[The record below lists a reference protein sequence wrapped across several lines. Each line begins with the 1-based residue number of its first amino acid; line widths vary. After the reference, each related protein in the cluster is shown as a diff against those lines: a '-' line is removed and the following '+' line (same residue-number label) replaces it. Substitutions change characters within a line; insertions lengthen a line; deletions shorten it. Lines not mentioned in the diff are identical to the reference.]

1 MLRFPL
7 LVTFFIMIEFLKSNF
22 QTGDLIEITT
32 DSETIQGQIDFF
44 GPDYIVLRLSNNQV
58 KGISESSIST
68 FASVSDHPT
77 EEGHELSEEQK
88 EAPSTATPDD
98 SPQVKAEPTKPF
110 TKYKP
115 GDRVPLSILAE
126 RDPSLLN
133 DWSKK
138 GQTKKRNEEAVE
150 GVREAYVQAKSDS
163 RKEDQ
168 VEVSPIGKIVQ
179 LRPSYQFGFID
190 TPDKRRYYFNRSDL
204 LDASLRDFSGDNIEV
219 AFLPASNHKGL
230 TAKAIVR
237 PQTIDKLLD
246 IVMERT
252 SNGDLFRSRNLLNM
266 IAEKYPK
273 NQSTQSLL
281 AALESV
287 LSKGRSEE
295 NSDEDSPAYDEGIDH
310 LEAKDFQ
317 SALKSFLASIEQ
329 GIKVDQAIKQSIT
342 TYVRMYTATEDL
354 EAKETTRHA
363 ALDFINEK
371 KSDLP
376 NNINTLFVLENAY
389 FALGEYSAHIDV
401 VEEVINFCAKKRDI
415 AKYLFYLRKAAQSYY
430 RLGDYGRAL
439 DTAQEGLEREPNDEQ
454 LIKLRDMAQDELNI
468 RLRK

>member
-1 MLRFPL
+1 
-7 LVTFFIMIEFLKSNF
+7 MIEFLKSNF
-22 QTGDLIEITT
+22 KTGDLIEITT
-32 DSETIQGQIDFF
+32 DSETIRGQIDFF

-58 KGISESSIST
+58 KGISESSIRT
-68 FASVSDHPT
+68 FASVSNPPAEASEPAQP
-77 EEGHELSEEQK
+77 EEER
-88 EAPSTATPDD
+88 EAPSAATPEQA
-98 SPQVKAEPTKPF
+98 PQIETEPAKPF

-115 GDRVPLSILAE
+115 GDRVPLSILTE

-150 GVREAYVQAKSDS
+150 GVREAYVQAKSNS

-168 VEVSPIGKIVQ
+168 VVVSPTGKIVQ

-190 TPDKRRYYFNRSDL
+190 TTDKKRYYFNRSDL
-204 LDASLRDFSGDNIEV
+204 LDDTLRDFSGDNIEV
-219 AFLPASNHKGL
+219 AFLPGSNHKGL
-230 TAKAIVR
+230 SAKAIVR

-246 IVMERT
+246 IVMELT
-252 SNGDLFRSRNLLNM
+252 SQGDLFRSRNLLNM

-273 NQSTQSLL
+273 NQSTRSILE
-281 AALESV
+281 ALESV
-287 LSKGRSEE
+287 LSKGRGQED
-295 NSDEDSPAYDEGIDH
+295 SDEDSQAYDEGIDH
-310 LEAKDFQ
+310 LEDKDFQ
-317 SALKSFLASIEQ
+317 AALKSFYTSIEE
-329 GIKVDQAIKQSIT
+329 GVKVEQAIKQSIT
-342 TYVRMYTATEDL
+342 AYVRMYTATEDL
-354 EAKETTRHA
+354 ETRETTRHA

-376 NNINTLFVLENAY
+376 NNISTLFVLENAY

-439 DTAQEGLEREPNDEQ
+439 DSAQEGLEREPEDEQ

>member
-1 MLRFPL
+1 
-7 LVTFFIMIEFLKSNF
+7 MIEFLKSNF

-32 DSETIQGQIDFF
+32 DSETIRGQIDFF

-58 KGISESSIST
+58 KGISESSIRT
-68 FASVSDHPT
+68 FASVSNPPAEASEPAQP
-77 EEGHELSEEQK
+77 EEER
-88 EAPSTATPDD
+88 EAPSAATPDQA
-98 SPQVKAEPTKPF
+98 PQIETEPAKPF

-115 GDRVPLSILAE
+115 GDRVPLSILTE

-150 GVREAYVQAKSDS
+150 GVREAYVQAKSNS

-168 VEVSPIGKIVQ
+168 VVVSSTGKIVQ

-190 TPDKRRYYFNRSDL
+190 TTDKKRYYFNRSDL
-204 LDASLRDFSGDNIEV
+204 LDDTLRDFSGDNIEV
-219 AFLPASNHKGL
+219 AFLPGSNHKGL
-230 TAKAIVR
+230 SAKAIVR

-246 IVMERT
+246 IVMELT
-252 SNGDLFRSRNLLNM
+252 SQGDLFRSRNLLNM

-273 NQSTQSLL
+273 NQSTRSILE
-281 AALESV
+281 ALESV
-287 LSKGRSEE
+287 LSKGRGQED
-295 NSDEDSPAYDEGIDH
+295 SDEDSQAYDEGIDH
-310 LEAKDFQ
+310 LEDKDFQ
-317 SALKSFLASIEQ
+317 AALKSFYTSIEE
-329 GIKVDQAIKQSIT
+329 GVKVEQAIKQSIT
-342 TYVRMYTATEDL
+342 AYVRMYTATEDL
-354 EAKETTRHA
+354 ETRETTRHA

-376 NNINTLFVLENAY
+376 NNISTLFVLENAY

-401 VEEVINFCAKKRDI
+401 VEEVINFCAKKKDI

-439 DTAQEGLEREPNDEQ
+439 DSAQEGLEREPEDEQ

>member
-1 MLRFPL
+1 
-7 LVTFFIMIEFLKSNF
+7 MIEFLKSNF
-22 QTGDLIEITT
+22 KTGDLIEITT
-32 DSETIQGQIDFF
+32 DSETIRGQIDFF

-58 KGISESSIST
+58 KGISESSIRT
-68 FASVSDHPT
+68 FASVSNPPAEASEPAQP
-77 EEGHELSEEQK
+77 EEER
-88 EAPSTATPDD
+88 EAPSAATPDQA
-98 SPQVKAEPTKPF
+98 PQIETEPAKPF

-115 GDRVPLSILAE
+115 GDRVPLSILTE

-150 GVREAYVQAKSDS
+150 GVREAYVQAKSNS

-168 VEVSPIGKIVQ
+168 VVVSPTGKIVQ

-190 TPDKRRYYFNRSDL
+190 TTDKKRYYFNRSDL
-204 LDASLRDFSGDNIEV
+204 LDDTLRDFSGDNIEV
-219 AFLPASNHKGL
+219 AFLPGSNHKGL
-230 TAKAIVR
+230 SAKAIVR

-246 IVMERT
+246 IVMELT
-252 SNGDLFRSRNLLNM
+252 SQGDLFRSRNLLNM

-273 NQSTQSLL
+273 NQSTHSILE
-281 AALESV
+281 ALESV
-287 LSKGRSEE
+287 LSKGRGQED
-295 NSDEDSPAYDEGIDH
+295 SDEDSQAYDEGIDH
-310 LEAKDFQ
+310 LEDKDFQ
-317 SALKSFLASIEQ
+317 AALKSFYTSIEE
-329 GIKVDQAIKQSIT
+329 GVKVEQAIKQSIT
-342 TYVRMYTATEDL
+342 AYVRMYTATEDL
-354 EAKETTRHA
+354 ETKETTRHA

-376 NNINTLFVLENAY
+376 NNISTLFVLENAY

-439 DTAQEGLEREPNDEQ
+439 DSAQEGLEREPEDEQ

>member
-1 MLRFPL
+1 
-7 LVTFFIMIEFLKSNF
+7 MIEFLKSNF

-32 DSETIQGQIDFF
+32 DSETIRGQIDFF

-58 KGISESSIST
+58 KGISESSIRT
-68 FASVSDHPT
+68 FASVSNPPAEASEPAQP
-77 EEGHELSEEQK
+77 EEER
-88 EAPSTATPDD
+88 EAPSAATPDQA
-98 SPQVKAEPTKPF
+98 PQIETEPAKPF

-115 GDRVPLSILAE
+115 GDRVPLSILTE

-150 GVREAYVQAKSDS
+150 GVREAYVQAKSNS

-168 VEVSPIGKIVQ
+168 VVVSPTGKIVQ

-190 TPDKRRYYFNRSDL
+190 TTDQKRYYFNRSDL
-204 LDASLRDFSGDNIEV
+204 LDDTLRDFSGDNIEV
-219 AFLPASNHKGL
+219 AFLPGSNHKGL
-230 TAKAIVR
+230 SAKAIVR

-246 IVMERT
+246 IVMELT
-252 SNGDLFRSRNLLNM
+252 SQGDLFRSRNLLNM

-273 NQSTQSLL
+273 NQSTRSILE
-281 AALESV
+281 ALESV
-287 LSKGRSEE
+287 LSKGRDQED
-295 NSDEDSPAYDEGIDH
+295 SDEDSQAYDEGIDH
-310 LEAKDFQ
+310 LEDKDFQ
-317 SALKSFLASIEQ
+317 AALKSFYTSIEE
-329 GIKVDQAIKQSIT
+329 GVKVEQAIKQSIT
-342 TYVRMYTATEDL
+342 AYVRMYTATEDL
-354 EAKETTRHA
+354 ETRETTRHA

-376 NNINTLFVLENAY
+376 NNISTLFVLENAY

-439 DTAQEGLEREPNDEQ
+439 DSAQEGLEREPEDEQ

>member
-1 MLRFPL
+1 
-7 LVTFFIMIEFLKSNF
+7 MIEFLKSNF

-32 DSETIQGQIDFF
+32 DSETIRGQIDFF

-58 KGISESSIST
+58 KGISESSIRT
-68 FASVSDHPT
+68 FASVSNPPAEASEPAQP
-77 EEGHELSEEQK
+77 EEER
-88 EAPSTATPDD
+88 EAPSAATPEQA
-98 SPQVKAEPTKPF
+98 PQIETEPAKPF

-115 GDRVPLSILAE
+115 GDRVPLSILTE

-150 GVREAYVQAKSDS
+150 GVREAYVQAKSNS

-168 VEVSPIGKIVQ
+168 VVVSPTGKIVQ

-190 TPDKRRYYFNRSDL
+190 TTDQKRYYFNRSDL
-204 LDASLRDFSGDNIEV
+204 LDDTLRDFSGDNIEV
-219 AFLPASNHKGL
+219 AFLPGSNHKGL
-230 TAKAIVR
+230 SAKAIVR

-246 IVMERT
+246 IVMELT
-252 SNGDLFRSRNLLNM
+252 SQGDLFRSRNLLNM
-266 IAEKYPK
+266 IAEKHPK
-273 NQSTQSLL
+273 NQSTRSILE
-281 AALESV
+281 ALESV
-287 LSKGRSEE
+287 LSKGRDQED
-295 NSDEDSPAYDEGIDH
+295 SDEDSQAYDEGIDH
-310 LEAKDFQ
+310 LEDKDFQ
-317 SALKSFLASIEQ
+317 AALKSFYTSIEE
-329 GIKVDQAIKQSIT
+329 GVKVEQAIKQSIT
-342 TYVRMYTATEDL
+342 AYVRMYTATEDL
-354 EAKETTRHA
+354 ETRETTRHA

-376 NNINTLFVLENAY
+376 NNISTLFVLENAY

-439 DTAQEGLEREPNDEQ
+439 DSAQEGLEREPEDEQ

>member
-1 MLRFPL
+1 
-7 LVTFFIMIEFLKSNF
+7 MIEFLKSNF
-22 QTGDLIEITT
+22 KTGDLIEITT
-32 DSETIQGQIDFF
+32 DSETTQGQIDFF
-44 GPDYIVLRLSNNQV
+44 GPDYIVLRLSNGQV
-58 KGISESSIST
+58 KGISASSIST
-68 FASVSDHPT
+68 FASIGSDPAAETGSAPT
-77 EEGHELSEEQK
+77 EEAK
-88 EAPSTATPDD
+88 ETPSTATPQ
-98 SPQVKAEPTKPF
+98 SEAEPSKPF

-126 RDPSLLN
+126 RDPSLLD

-150 GVREAYVQAKSDS
+150 GVREAYVQSKSDS

-168 VEVSPIGKIVQ
+168 VVVSPIGKIVQ

-190 TPDKRRYYFNRSDL
+190 TPDQRRYYFNRADL

-252 SNGDLFRSRNLLNM
+252 TSGDLFRSRNLLQM

-273 NQSTQSLL
+273 NQSTKSILD
-281 AALESV
+281 ALESV
-287 LSKGRSEE
+287 LSKGHNREE
-295 NSDEDSPAYDEGIDH
+295 TEDSQAYDEGIGH
-310 LEAKDFQ
+310 LEDKDFEA
-317 SALKSFLASIEQ
+317 ALKSFHTSIEE
-329 GIKVDQAIKQSIT
+329 GVKVEQAIKQAIT
-342 TYVRMYTATEDL
+342 TYVRMYTATEEL
-354 EAKETTRHA
+354 ETKETTRHA

-371 KSDLP
+371 KSNLP
-376 NNINTLFVLENAY
+376 NNISTLFVLENAY

-415 AKYLFYLRKAAQSYY
+415 AKYIFYLRKAAQSYY
-430 RLGDYGRAL
+430 RLGDFGRAL
-439 DTAQEGLEREPNDEQ
+439 DSAQEGLEREPDDEQ

>member
-1 MLRFPL
+1 
-7 LVTFFIMIEFLKSNF
+7 MIEFLKSNF

-32 DSETIQGQIDFF
+32 DSETIRGQIDFF

-58 KGISESSIST
+58 KGISESSIRT
-68 FASVSDHPT
+68 FASVSNPPAEASET
-77 EEGHELSEEQK
+77 AQPEEER
-88 EAPSTATPDD
+88 EAPSAATPDQA
-98 SPQVKAEPTKPF
+98 PQIETEPAKPF

-115 GDRVPLSILAE
+115 GDRVPLSILTE

-138 GQTKKRNEEAVE
+138 GQTMKRNEEAVE
-150 GVREAYVQAKSDS
+150 GVREAYVQAKSNS

-168 VEVSPIGKIVQ
+168 VVVSPTGKIVQ

-190 TPDKRRYYFNRSDL
+190 TTDQKRYYFNRSDL
-204 LDASLRDFSGDNIEV
+204 LDDTLRDFSGDNIEV
-219 AFLPASNHKGL
+219 AFLPGSNHKGL
-230 TAKAIVR
+230 SAKAIVR

-246 IVMERT
+246 IVMELT
-252 SNGDLFRSRNLLNM
+252 SQGDLFRSRNLLNM

-273 NQSTQSLL
+273 NQSTRSILE
-281 AALESV
+281 ALESV
-287 LSKGRSEE
+287 LSKGRGQED
-295 NSDEDSPAYDEGIDH
+295 SDEDSQAYDEGIDH
-310 LEAKDFQ
+310 LEDKDFQ
-317 SALKSFLASIEQ
+317 AALKSFYTSIEE
-329 GIKVDQAIKQSIT
+329 GVKVEQAIKQSIT
-342 TYVRMYTATEDL
+342 AYVRMYTATEDL
-354 EAKETTRHA
+354 ETRETTRHA

-376 NNINTLFVLENAY
+376 NNISTLFVLENAY

-401 VEEVINFCAKKRDI
+401 VEEVINFCAKKKDI

-439 DTAQEGLEREPNDEQ
+439 DSAQEGLEREPEDEQ

>member
-1 MLRFPL
+1 
-7 LVTFFIMIEFLKSNF
+7 MIEFLKSNF
-22 QTGDLIEITT
+22 KTGDLIEITT
-32 DSETIQGQIDFF
+32 DSETTQGQIDFF
-44 GPDYIVLRLSNNQV
+44 GPDYIVLRLSNGQV
-58 KGISESSIST
+58 KGISASSIST
-68 FASVSDHPT
+68 FASISSDPAAETGSAPT
-77 EEGHELSEEQK
+77 EEAK
-88 EAPSTATPDD
+88 ETPSTATPQ
-98 SPQVKAEPTKPF
+98 SEAEPSKPF

-126 RDPSLLN
+126 RDPSLLD

-168 VEVSPIGKIVQ
+168 VVVSPIGKIVQ

-190 TPDKRRYYFNRSDL
+190 TPDQRRYYFNRADL

-246 IVMERT
+246 VVMERAT
-252 SNGDLFRSRNLLNM
+252 SGDLFRSRNLLQM

-273 NQSTQSLL
+273 NQSTKSILD
-281 AALESV
+281 ALESV
-287 LSKGRSEE
+287 LSKGHNREE
-295 NSDEDSPAYDEGIDH
+295 TEDSQAYDEGIGH
-310 LEAKDFQ
+310 LEDKDFEA
-317 SALKSFLASIEQ
+317 ALKSFHTSIEE
-329 GIKVDQAIKQSIT
+329 GVKVEQAIKQAIT
-342 TYVRMYTATEDL
+342 TYVRMYTATEEL
-354 EAKETTRHA
+354 ETKETTRHA

-371 KSDLP
+371 KSNLP
-376 NNINTLFVLENAY
+376 NNISTLFVLENAY

-415 AKYLFYLRKAAQSYY
+415 AKYIFYLRKAAQSYY
-430 RLGDYGRAL
+430 RLGDFGRAL
-439 DTAQEGLEREPNDEQ
+439 DSAQEGLEREPDDEQ

>member
-1 MLRFPL
+1 
-7 LVTFFIMIEFLKSNF
+7 MIEFLKSNF

-32 DSETIQGQIDFF
+32 DSETIRGQIDFF

-58 KGISESSIST
+58 KGISESSIRT
-68 FASVSDHPT
+68 FASVSNPPAEASEPAQP
-77 EEGHELSEEQK
+77 EEER
-88 EAPSTATPDD
+88 EAPSAATPEQA
-98 SPQVKAEPTKPF
+98 PQVETEPVKPF

-115 GDRVPLSILAE
+115 GDRVPLSILTE

-150 GVREAYVQAKSDS
+150 GVREAYVQAKSNN

-168 VEVSPIGKIVQ
+168 VVVSPTGKIVQ

-190 TPDKRRYYFNRSDL
+190 TTDKKRYYFNRSDL
-204 LDASLRDFSGDNIEV
+204 LDDTLRDFSGDNIEV
-219 AFLPASNHKGL
+219 AFLPGSNHKGL
-230 TAKAIVR
+230 SAKAIVR

-246 IVMERT
+246 IVMELT
-252 SNGDLFRSRNLLNM
+252 SQGDLFRSRNLLNM

-273 NQSTQSLL
+273 NQSTRSILE
-281 AALESV
+281 ALESV
-287 LSKGRSEE
+287 LSKRRGQED
-295 NSDEDSPAYDEGIDH
+295 SDEDSQAYDEGIDH
-310 LEAKDFQ
+310 LEDKDFQ
-317 SALKSFLASIEQ
+317 AALKSFYTSIEE
-329 GIKVDQAIKQSIT
+329 GVKVEQAIKQSIT
-342 TYVRMYTATEDL
+342 AYVRMYTATEDL
-354 EAKETTRHA
+354 ETRETTRHA

-376 NNINTLFVLENAY
+376 NNISTLFVLENAY

-401 VEEVINFCAKKRDI
+401 VEEVINFCAKKKDI

-439 DTAQEGLEREPNDEQ
+439 DSAQEGLEREPEDEQ

>member
-1 MLRFPL
+1 
-7 LVTFFIMIEFLKSNF
+7 MIEFLKSNF
-22 QTGDLIEITT
+22 KTGDLIEITT
-32 DSETIQGQIDFF
+32 DSETTQGQIDFF
-44 GPDYIVLRLSNNQV
+44 GPDYIVLRLSNGQV
-58 KGISESSIST
+58 KGISASSIST
-68 FASVSDHPT
+68 FASISSDTAAETGSAPT
-77 EEGHELSEEQK
+77 EEAK
-88 EAPSTATPDD
+88 ETPSTATPQ
-98 SPQVKAEPTKPF
+98 SEAEPSKPF

-126 RDPSLLN
+126 RDPSLLD

-168 VEVSPIGKIVQ
+168 VVVSPIGKIVQ

-190 TPDKRRYYFNRSDL
+190 TPDQRRYYFNRADL

-252 SNGDLFRSRNLLNM
+252 TSGDLFRSRNLLQM

-273 NQSTQSLL
+273 NQSTKSILD
-281 AALESV
+281 ALESV
-287 LSKGRSEE
+287 LSKGHNREE
-295 NSDEDSPAYDEGIDH
+295 TEDSQAYDEGIGH
-310 LEAKDFQ
+310 LEDKDFEA
-317 SALKSFLASIEQ
+317 ALKSFHTSIEE
-329 GIKVDQAIKQSIT
+329 GVKVEQAIKQAIT
-342 TYVRMYTATEDL
+342 TYVRMYTATEEL
-354 EAKETTRHA
+354 ETKETTRHA

-371 KSDLP
+371 KSNLP

-415 AKYLFYLRKAAQSYY
+415 AKYIFYLRKAAQSYY
-430 RLGDYGRAL
+430 RLGDFGRAL
-439 DTAQEGLEREPNDEQ
+439 DSAQEGLEREPDDEQ

>member
-1 MLRFPL
+1 MLRFSL
-7 LVTFFIMIEFLKSNF
+7 LVTFFIMIEFLKTNF

-32 DSETIQGQIDFF
+32 DSETTRGHIDFF

-58 KGISESSIST
+58 KGISESSIRT
-68 FASVSDHPT
+68 FVSVSDHPT
-77 EEGHELSEEQK
+77 EEGQDQQKEQK
-88 EAPSTATPDD
+88 EAPSTTAADH
-98 SPQVKAEPTKPF
+98 SPQVEAEPAKPF

-115 GDRVPLSILAE
+115 GDRVPLSILTE

-150 GVREAYVQAKSDS
+150 GVREAYVQAKSAS

-168 VEVSPIGKIVQ
+168 VVVSPIGKIVQ

-190 TPDKRRYYFNRSDL
+190 TTDQKRYYFNRSDL
-204 LDASLRDFSGDNIEV
+204 LDASLRDFSGDSIEV

-252 SNGDLFRSRNLLNM
+252 SHGDLFRSRNLLNM
-266 IAEKYPK
+266 IAEKHPK
-273 NQSTQSLL
+273 NQSTRSILD
-281 AALESV
+281 ALESV

-295 NSDEDSPAYDEGIDH
+295 DSGEDSQAYDEGIDH
-310 LEAKDFQ
+310 LEDKDFQ
-317 SALKSFLASIEQ
+317 AAIKSFYASIEE
-329 GIKVDQAIKQSIT
+329 GVKVEQSIKQSIT
-342 TYVRMYTATEDL
+342 AYVRMYTATEDL
-354 EAKETTRHA
+354 ETRETTRHA

-376 NNINTLFVLENAY
+376 NNISTLFVLENAY

-415 AKYLFYLRKAAQSYY
+415 PKYLFYLRKAAQSYY

-439 DTAQEGLEREPNDEQ
+439 DSAQEGLEREPDDEQ

>member
-1 MLRFPL
+1 
-7 LVTFFIMIEFLKSNF
+7 MIEFLKSNF

-32 DSETIQGQIDFF
+32 DSETIRGQIDFF

-58 KGISESSIST
+58 KGISESSIRT
-68 FASVSDHPT
+68 FASVSNPPAEASEPAQP
-77 EEGHELSEEQK
+77 EEER
-88 EAPSTATPDD
+88 EAPSAATPEQA
-98 SPQVKAEPTKPF
+98 PQIETEPAKPF

-115 GDRVPLSILAE
+115 GDRVPLSILTE

-150 GVREAYVQAKSDS
+150 GVREAYVQAKSNS

-168 VEVSPIGKIVQ
+168 VVVSPTGKIVQ

-190 TPDKRRYYFNRSDL
+190 TTDKKRYYFNRSDL
-204 LDASLRDFSGDNIEV
+204 LDDTLRDFSGDNIEV
-219 AFLPASNHKGL
+219 AFLPGSNHKGL
-230 TAKAIVR
+230 SAKAIVR

-246 IVMERT
+246 IVMELT
-252 SNGDLFRSRNLLNM
+252 SQGDLFRSRNLLNM
-266 IAEKYPK
+266 IAEKHPK
-273 NQSTQSLL
+273 NQSTRSILE
-281 AALESV
+281 ALESV
-287 LSKGRSEE
+287 LSKGRGQED
-295 NSDEDSPAYDEGIDH
+295 SDEDSQAYDEGIDH
-310 LEAKDFQ
+310 LEDKDFQ
-317 SALKSFLASIEQ
+317 AALKSFYTSIEE
-329 GIKVDQAIKQSIT
+329 GVKVEQAIKQSIT
-342 TYVRMYTATEDL
+342 AYVRMYTATEDL
-354 EAKETTRHA
+354 ETRETTRHA

-376 NNINTLFVLENAY
+376 NNISTLFVLENAY

-439 DTAQEGLEREPNDEQ
+439 DSAQEGLEREPEDEQ

>member
-1 MLRFPL
+1 
-7 LVTFFIMIEFLKSNF
+7 MIEFLKSNF

-32 DSETIQGQIDFF
+32 DSETIRGQIDFF

-58 KGISESSIST
+58 KGISESSIRT

-77 EEGHELSEEQK
+77 EEGHAQPEE
-88 EAPSTATPDD
+88 ERETPSGATPDH
-98 SPQVKAEPTKPF
+98 PTQIETEPAKPF

-115 GDRVPLSILAE
+115 GDRVPLSILTE

-150 GVREAYVQAKSDS
+150 GVREAYVQAKSNS

-168 VEVSPIGKIVQ
+168 VVVSPTGKIVQ

-190 TPDKRRYYFNRSDL
+190 TTDQKRYYFNRSDL
-204 LDASLRDFSGDNIEV
+204 LDDTLRDFSGDNIEV
-219 AFLPASNHKGL
+219 AFLPGSNHKGL
-230 TAKAIVR
+230 SAKAIVR

-246 IVMERT
+246 IVMELT
-252 SNGDLFRSRNLLNM
+252 SQGDLFRSRNLLNM

-273 NQSTQSLL
+273 NQSTRSILE
-281 AALESV
+281 ALESV
-287 LSKGRSEE
+287 LSKGRGQED
-295 NSDEDSPAYDEGIDH
+295 SDEDSQAYDEGIDH
-310 LEAKDFQ
+310 LEDKDFQ
-317 SALKSFLASIEQ
+317 AALKSFYTSIEE
-329 GIKVDQAIKQSIT
+329 GVKVEQAIKQSIT
-342 TYVRMYTATEDL
+342 AYVRMYTATEDL
-354 EAKETTRHA
+354 ETRETTRHA

-376 NNINTLFVLENAY
+376 NNISTLFVLENAY

-401 VEEVINFCAKKRDI
+401 VEEVINFCAKKKDI

-439 DTAQEGLEREPNDEQ
+439 DSAQEGLEREPEDEQ

>member
-1 MLRFPL
+1 
-7 LVTFFIMIEFLKSNF
+7 MIEFLKSNF

-32 DSETIQGQIDFF
+32 DSETIRGQIDFF

-58 KGISESSIST
+58 KGISESSIRT
-68 FASVSDHPT
+68 FASVSNPPAEASEPAQP
-77 EEGHELSEEQK
+77 EEEREALS
-88 EAPSTATPDD
+88 AATPDQA
-98 SPQVKAEPTKPF
+98 PQIETEPAKPF

-115 GDRVPLSILAE
+115 GDRVPLSILTE

-150 GVREAYVQAKSDS
+150 GVREAYVQAKSNS

-168 VEVSPIGKIVQ
+168 VVVSPTGKIVQ

-190 TPDKRRYYFNRSDL
+190 TTDKKRYYFNRSDL
-204 LDASLRDFSGDNIEV
+204 LDDTLRDFSGDNIEV
-219 AFLPASNHKGL
+219 AFLPGSNHKGL
-230 TAKAIVR
+230 SAKAIVR

-246 IVMERT
+246 IVMELT
-252 SNGDLFRSRNLLNM
+252 SQGDLFRSRNLLNM
-266 IAEKYPK
+266 IAEKHPK
-273 NQSTQSLL
+273 NQSTRSILE
-281 AALESV
+281 ALESV
-287 LSKGRSEE
+287 LSKRRGQED
-295 NSDEDSPAYDEGIDH
+295 SDEDSQAYDEGIDH
-310 LEAKDFQ
+310 LEDKDFQ
-317 SALKSFLASIEQ
+317 AALKSFYTSIEE
-329 GIKVDQAIKQSIT
+329 GVKVEQAIKQSIT
-342 TYVRMYTATEDL
+342 AYVRMYTATEDL
-354 EAKETTRHA
+354 ETRETTRHA

-376 NNINTLFVLENAY
+376 NNISTLFVLENAY

-439 DTAQEGLEREPNDEQ
+439 DSAQEGLEREPEDEQ

>member
-1 MLRFPL
+1 
-7 LVTFFIMIEFLKSNF
+7 MIEFLKSNF
-22 QTGDLIEITT
+22 KTGDLIEITT
-32 DSETIQGQIDFF
+32 DSETTQGQIDFF
-44 GPDYIVLRLSNNQV
+44 GPDYIVLRLSNGQV
-58 KGISESSIST
+58 KGISASSIST
-68 FASVSDHPT
+68 FASISSDPAAETGSAPT
-77 EEGHELSEEQK
+77 EEAK
-88 EAPSTATPDD
+88 ETPSTATPQ
-98 SPQVKAEPTKPF
+98 SEAEPSKPF

-126 RDPSLLN
+126 RDPSLLD

-150 GVREAYVQAKSDS
+150 GVREAYVQSKSDS

-168 VEVSPIGKIVQ
+168 VVVSPIGKIVQ

-190 TPDKRRYYFNRSDL
+190 TPDQRRYYFNRADL

-252 SNGDLFRSRNLLNM
+252 TSGDLFRSRNLLQM

-273 NQSTQSLL
+273 NQSTKSILD
-281 AALESV
+281 ALESV
-287 LSKGRSEE
+287 LSKGHNREE
-295 NSDEDSPAYDEGIDH
+295 TEDSQAYDEGIGH
-310 LEAKDFQ
+310 LEDKDFEA
-317 SALKSFLASIEQ
+317 ALKSFHTSIEE
-329 GIKVDQAIKQSIT
+329 GVKVEQAIKQAIT
-342 TYVRMYTATEDL
+342 TYVRMYTATEEL
-354 EAKETTRHA
+354 ETKETTRHA

-371 KSDLP
+371 KSNLP
-376 NNINTLFVLENAY
+376 NNISTLFVLENAY

-415 AKYLFYLRKAAQSYY
+415 AKYIFYLRKAAQSYY
-430 RLGDYGRAL
+430 RLGDFGRAL
-439 DTAQEGLEREPNDEQ
+439 DSAQEGLEREPDDEQ

>member
-1 MLRFPL
+1 
-7 LVTFFIMIEFLKSNF
+7 MIEFLKSNF

-32 DSETIQGQIDFF
+32 DSETIRGQIDFF

-58 KGISESSIST
+58 KGISESSIRT
-68 FASVSDHPT
+68 FASVSNPPAEASEPAQP
-77 EEGHELSEEQK
+77 EEER
-88 EAPSTATPDD
+88 EAPSAATPEQA
-98 SPQVKAEPTKPF
+98 PQIETEPAKSF

-115 GDRVPLSILAE
+115 GDRVPLSILTE

-150 GVREAYVQAKSDS
+150 GVREAYVQAKSNS

-168 VEVSPIGKIVQ
+168 VVVSPTGKIVQ

-190 TPDKRRYYFNRSDL
+190 TTDKKRYYFNRSDL
-204 LDASLRDFSGDNIEV
+204 LDDTLRDFSGDNIEV
-219 AFLPASNHKGL
+219 AFLPGSNHKGL
-230 TAKAIVR
+230 SAKAIVR

-246 IVMERT
+246 IVMELT
-252 SNGDLFRSRNLLNM
+252 SQGDLFRSRNLLNM
-266 IAEKYPK
+266 IAEKHPK
-273 NQSTQSLL
+273 NQSTRSILE
-281 AALESV
+281 ALESV
-287 LSKGRSEE
+287 LSKGRGQED
-295 NSDEDSPAYDEGIDH
+295 SDEDSQAYDEGIDH
-310 LEAKDFQ
+310 LEDKDFQ
-317 SALKSFLASIEQ
+317 AALKSFYTSIEE
-329 GIKVDQAIKQSIT
+329 GVKVEQAIKQSIT
-342 TYVRMYTATEDL
+342 AYVRMYTATEDL
-354 EAKETTRHA
+354 ETRETTRHA

-376 NNINTLFVLENAY
+376 NNISTLFVLENAY

-439 DTAQEGLEREPNDEQ
+439 DSAQEGLEREPEDEQ

>member
-1 MLRFPL
+1 
-7 LVTFFIMIEFLKSNF
+7 MIEFLKSNF
-22 QTGDLIEITT
+22 KTGDLIEITT
-32 DSETIQGQIDFF
+32 DSETTQGQIDFF
-44 GPDYIVLRLSNNQV
+44 GPDYIVLRLSNGQV
-58 KGISESSIST
+58 KGISASSIST
-68 FASVSDHPT
+68 FASISSDTAAETGSVPT
-77 EEGHELSEEQK
+77 EEAK
-88 EAPSTATPDD
+88 ETPSTATPQ
-98 SPQVKAEPTKPF
+98 SEAEPSKPF

-126 RDPSLLN
+126 RDPSLLD

-168 VEVSPIGKIVQ
+168 VVVSPIGKIVQ

-190 TPDKRRYYFNRSDL
+190 TPDQRRYYFNRADL

-246 IVMERT
+246 IVMERAT
-252 SNGDLFRSRNLLNM
+252 SGDLFRSRNLLQM

-273 NQSTQSLL
+273 NQSTKSILD
-281 AALESV
+281 ALESV
-287 LSKGRSEE
+287 LSKGHNREE
-295 NSDEDSPAYDEGIDH
+295 TEDSQAYDEGIGH
-310 LEAKDFQ
+310 LEDKDFEA
-317 SALKSFLASIEQ
+317 ALKSFHTSIEE
-329 GIKVDQAIKQSIT
+329 GVKVEQAIKQAIT
-342 TYVRMYTATEDL
+342 TYVRMYTATEEL
-354 EAKETTRHA
+354 ETKETTRHA

-371 KSDLP
+371 KSNLP
-376 NNINTLFVLENAY
+376 NNISTLFVLENAY

-415 AKYLFYLRKAAQSYY
+415 AKYIFYLRKAAQSYY
-430 RLGDYGRAL
+430 RLGDFGRAL
-439 DTAQEGLEREPNDEQ
+439 DSAQEGLEREPDDEQ

>member
-1 MLRFPL
+1 
-7 LVTFFIMIEFLKSNF
+7 MIEFLKSNF

-32 DSETIQGQIDFF
+32 DSETIRGQIDFF

-58 KGISESSIST
+58 KGISESSIRT
-68 FASVSDHPT
+68 FASVSNPPAEASET
-77 EEGHELSEEQK
+77 AQPEEER
-88 EAPSTATPDD
+88 EAPSAATPDQA
-98 SPQVKAEPTKPF
+98 PQIETEPAKPF

-115 GDRVPLSILAE
+115 GDRVPLSILTE

-150 GVREAYVQAKSDS
+150 GVREAYVQAKSNS

-168 VEVSPIGKIVQ
+168 VVVSPTGKIVQ

-190 TPDKRRYYFNRSDL
+190 TTDQKRYYFNRSDL
-204 LDASLRDFSGDNIEV
+204 LDDTLRDFSGDNIEV
-219 AFLPASNHKGL
+219 AFLPGSNHKGL
-230 TAKAIVR
+230 SAKAIVR

-246 IVMERT
+246 IVMELT
-252 SNGDLFRSRNLLNM
+252 SQGDLFRSRNLLNM

-273 NQSTQSLL
+273 NQSTRSILE
-281 AALESV
+281 ALESV
-287 LSKGRSEE
+287 LSKGRGQED
-295 NSDEDSPAYDEGIDH
+295 SDEDSQAYDEGIDH
-310 LEAKDFQ
+310 LEDKDFQ
-317 SALKSFLASIEQ
+317 AALKSFYTSIEE
-329 GIKVDQAIKQSIT
+329 GVKVEQAIKQSIT
-342 TYVRMYTATEDL
+342 AYVRMYTATEDL
-354 EAKETTRHA
+354 ETRETTRHA

-376 NNINTLFVLENAY
+376 NNISTLFVLENAY

-401 VEEVINFCAKKRDI
+401 VEEVINFCAKKKDI

-439 DTAQEGLEREPNDEQ
+439 DSAQEGLEREPEDEQ

>member
-1 MLRFPL
+1 
-7 LVTFFIMIEFLKSNF
+7 MIEFLKSNF
-22 QTGDLIEITT
+22 KTGDLIEITT
-32 DSETIQGQIDFF
+32 DSETTQGQIDFF
-44 GPDYIVLRLSNNQV
+44 GPDYIVLRLSNGQV
-58 KGISESSIST
+58 KGISASSIST
-68 FASVSDHPT
+68 FASISSDTAAETGSAPT
-77 EEGHELSEEQK
+77 EEAK
-88 EAPSTATPDD
+88 ETPSTATPQ
-98 SPQVKAEPTKPF
+98 SEAEPSKPF

-126 RDPSLLN
+126 RDPSLLD

-168 VEVSPIGKIVQ
+168 VMVSPIGKIVQ

-190 TPDKRRYYFNRSDL
+190 TPDQRRYYFNRADL

-246 IVMERT
+246 IVMERST
-252 SNGDLFRSRNLLNM
+252 SGDLFRSRNLLQM

-273 NQSTQSLL
+273 NQSTKSILD
-281 AALESV
+281 ALESV
-287 LSKGRSEE
+287 LSKGHNREE
-295 NSDEDSPAYDEGIDH
+295 TEDSQAYDEGIDH
-310 LEAKDFQ
+310 LEDKDFEA
-317 SALKSFLASIEQ
+317 ALKSFHTSIEE
-329 GIKVDQAIKQSIT
+329 GVKVEQAIKQAIT
-342 TYVRMYTATEDL
+342 TYVRMYTATEEL
-354 EAKETTRHA
+354 ETKETTRHA

-371 KSDLP
+371 KSNLP
-376 NNINTLFVLENAY
+376 NNISTLFVLENAY

-415 AKYLFYLRKAAQSYY
+415 AKYIFYLRKAAQSYY
-430 RLGDYGRAL
+430 RLGDFGRAL
-439 DTAQEGLEREPNDEQ
+439 DSAQEGLEREPDDEQ

>member
-1 MLRFPL
+1 
-7 LVTFFIMIEFLKSNF
+7 MIEFLKSNF
-22 QTGDLIEITT
+22 KTGDLIEITT
-32 DSETIQGQIDFF
+32 DSETTQGQIDFF
-44 GPDYIVLRLSNNQV
+44 GPDYIVLRLSNGQV
-58 KGISESSIST
+58 KGISASSIST
-68 FASVSDHPT
+68 FASISSDPAAETGSAPT
-77 EEGHELSEEQK
+77 EEAK
-88 EAPSTATPDD
+88 ETPSTATPQ
-98 SPQVKAEPTKPF
+98 SEAEPSKPF

-126 RDPSLLN
+126 RDPSLLD

-168 VEVSPIGKIVQ
+168 VVVSPIGKIVQ

-190 TPDKRRYYFNRSDL
+190 TPDQRRYYFNRVDL

-252 SNGDLFRSRNLLNM
+252 TSGDLFRSRNLLQM

-273 NQSTQSLL
+273 NQSTKSILD
-281 AALESV
+281 ALESV
-287 LSKGRSEE
+287 LSKGHNREE
-295 NSDEDSPAYDEGIDH
+295 TEDSQAYDEGIGH
-310 LEAKDFQ
+310 LEDKDFEA
-317 SALKSFLASIEQ
+317 ALKSFHTSIEE
-329 GIKVDQAIKQSIT
+329 GVKVEQAIKQAIT
-342 TYVRMYTATEDL
+342 TYVRMYTATEEL
-354 EAKETTRHA
+354 ETKETTRHA

-371 KSDLP
+371 KSNLP

-415 AKYLFYLRKAAQSYY
+415 AKYIFYLRKAAQSYY
-430 RLGDYGRAL
+430 RLGDFGRAL
-439 DTAQEGLEREPNDEQ
+439 DSAQEGLEREPDDEQ

>member
-1 MLRFPL
+1 
-7 LVTFFIMIEFLKSNF
+7 MIEFLKSNF
-22 QTGDLIEITT
+22 KTGDLIEITT
-32 DSETIQGQIDFF
+32 DSETTQGQIDFF
-44 GPDYIVLRLSNNQV
+44 GPDYIVLRLSNGQV
-58 KGISESSIST
+58 KGISASSIST
-68 FASVSDHPT
+68 FASISSDTAAETGSVPT
-77 EEGHELSEEQK
+77 EEAK
-88 EAPSTATPDD
+88 ETPSTATPQ
-98 SPQVKAEPTKPF
+98 SEAEPSKPF

-126 RDPSLLN
+126 RDPSLLD

-168 VEVSPIGKIVQ
+168 VVVSPIGKIVQ

-190 TPDKRRYYFNRSDL
+190 TPDQRRYYFNRADL

-252 SNGDLFRSRNLLNM
+252 TSGDLFRSRNLLQM

-273 NQSTQSLL
+273 NQSTKSILD
-281 AALESV
+281 ALESV
-287 LSKGRSEE
+287 LSKGHNREE
-295 NSDEDSPAYDEGIDH
+295 TEDSQAYDEGIGH
-310 LEAKDFQ
+310 LEDKDFEA
-317 SALKSFLASIEQ
+317 ALKSFHTSIEE
-329 GIKVDQAIKQSIT
+329 GVKVEQAIKQAIT
-342 TYVRMYTATEDL
+342 TYVRMYTATEEL
-354 EAKETTRHA
+354 ETKETTRHA

-371 KSDLP
+371 KSNLP
-376 NNINTLFVLENAY
+376 NNISTLFVLENAY

-415 AKYLFYLRKAAQSYY
+415 AKYIFYLRKAAQSYY
-430 RLGDYGRAL
+430 RLGDFGRAL
-439 DTAQEGLEREPNDEQ
+439 DSAQEGLEREPDDEQ

>member
-1 MLRFPL
+1 
-7 LVTFFIMIEFLKSNF
+7 MIEFLKSNF

-32 DSETIQGQIDFF
+32 DSETIRGQIDFF

-58 KGISESSIST
+58 KGISESSIRT
-68 FASVSDHPT
+68 FASVSNPPAEAPEPAQPEEERESSSGATPDHPT
-77 EEGHELSEEQK
+77 
-88 EAPSTATPDD
+88 
-98 SPQVKAEPTKPF
+98 QVETEPTKPF

-115 GDRVPLSILAE
+115 GDRVPLSILTE

-150 GVREAYVQAKSDS
+150 GVREAYVQAKSNS

-168 VEVSPIGKIVQ
+168 VVVSPTGKIVQ

-190 TPDKRRYYFNRSDL
+190 TTDKKRYYFNRSDL
-204 LDASLRDFSGDNIEV
+204 LDDTLRDFSGDNIEV
-219 AFLPASNHKGL
+219 AFLPGSNHKGL
-230 TAKAIVR
+230 SAKAIVR

-246 IVMERT
+246 IVMELT
-252 SNGDLFRSRNLLNM
+252 SQGDLFRSRNLLNM
-266 IAEKYPK
+266 IAEKHPK
-273 NQSTQSLL
+273 NQSTRSILE
-281 AALESV
+281 ALESV
-287 LSKGRSEE
+287 LSKGRDQED
-295 NSDEDSPAYDEGIDH
+295 SDEDSQAYDEGIDH
-310 LEAKDFQ
+310 LEDKDFQ
-317 SALKSFLASIEQ
+317 AALKSFYTSIEE
-329 GIKVDQAIKQSIT
+329 GVKVEQAIKQSIT
-342 TYVRMYTATEDL
+342 AYVRMYTATEDL
-354 EAKETTRHA
+354 ETRETTRHA

-376 NNINTLFVLENAY
+376 NNISTLFVLENAY

-401 VEEVINFCAKKRDI
+401 VEEVINFCAKKKDI

-439 DTAQEGLEREPNDEQ
+439 DSAQEGLEREPEDEQ

>member
-1 MLRFPL
+1 
-7 LVTFFIMIEFLKSNF
+7 MIEFLKSNF
-22 QTGDLIEITT
+22 KTGDLIEITT
-32 DSETIQGQIDFF
+32 DSETTQGQIDFF
-44 GPDYIVLRLSNNQV
+44 GPDYIVLRLSNGQV
-58 KGISESSIST
+58 KGISASSIST
-68 FASVSDHPT
+68 FASISSDTAAETGSAPT
-77 EEGHELSEEQK
+77 EEAK
-88 EAPSTATPDD
+88 ETPSTATPQ
-98 SPQVKAEPTKPF
+98 SEAEPSKPF

-126 RDPSLLN
+126 RDPSLLD

-168 VEVSPIGKIVQ
+168 VVVSPIGKIVQ

-190 TPDKRRYYFNRSDL
+190 TPDQRRYYFNRADL

-252 SNGDLFRSRNLLNM
+252 TSGDLFRSRNLLQM

-273 NQSTQSLL
+273 NQSTKSILD
-281 AALESV
+281 ALESV
-287 LSKGRSEE
+287 LSKGHNREE
-295 NSDEDSPAYDEGIDH
+295 TEDSQAYDEGIGH
-310 LEAKDFQ
+310 LEDKDFEA
-317 SALKSFLASIEQ
+317 ALKSFHTSIEE
-329 GIKVDQAIKQSIT
+329 GVKVEQAIKQAIT
-342 TYVRMYTATEDL
+342 TYVRMYTATEEL
-354 EAKETTRHA
+354 ETKETTRHA

-371 KSDLP
+371 KSNLP
-376 NNINTLFVLENAY
+376 NNISTLFVLENAY

-415 AKYLFYLRKAAQSYY
+415 AKYIFYLRKAAQSYY
-430 RLGDYGRAL
+430 RLGDFGRAL
-439 DTAQEGLEREPNDEQ
+439 DSAQEGLEREPDDEQ

>member
-1 MLRFPL
+1 
-7 LVTFFIMIEFLKSNF
+7 MIEFLKSNF

-32 DSETIQGQIDFF
+32 DSETIRGQIDFF

-58 KGISESSIST
+58 KGISESSIRT
-68 FASVSDHPT
+68 FASVSNPPAEASEPAQP
-77 EEGHELSEEQK
+77 EEER
-88 EAPSTATPDD
+88 EAPSAATPEQA
-98 SPQVKAEPTKPF
+98 PQIETEPAKSF

-115 GDRVPLSILAE
+115 GDRVPLSILTE

-150 GVREAYVQAKSDS
+150 GVREAYVQAKSNS

-168 VEVSPIGKIVQ
+168 VVVSPTGKIVQ

-190 TPDKRRYYFNRSDL
+190 TTDKKRYYFNRSDL
-204 LDASLRDFSGDNIEV
+204 LDDTLRDFSGDNIEV
-219 AFLPASNHKGL
+219 AFLPGSNHKGL
-230 TAKAIVR
+230 SAKAIVR

-246 IVMERT
+246 IVMELT
-252 SNGDLFRSRNLLNM
+252 SQGDLFRSRNLLNM
-266 IAEKYPK
+266 IAEKHPK
-273 NQSTQSLL
+273 NQSTRSILE
-281 AALESV
+281 ALESV
-287 LSKGRSEE
+287 LNKRRGQED
-295 NSDEDSPAYDEGIDH
+295 SDEDSQAYDEGIDH
-310 LEAKDFQ
+310 LEDKDFQ
-317 SALKSFLASIEQ
+317 AALKSFYTSIEE
-329 GIKVDQAIKQSIT
+329 GVKVEQAIKQSIT
-342 TYVRMYTATEDL
+342 AYVRMYTATEDL
-354 EAKETTRHA
+354 ETRETTRHA

-376 NNINTLFVLENAY
+376 NNISTLFVLENAY

-439 DTAQEGLEREPNDEQ
+439 DSAQEGLEREPEDEQ